1 MNWITKLER
10 KYGRFCIP
18 NLINILQ
25 IEQGERVQTMLHFRE
40 TGDEELYLFMTTRD
54 GTVKRLEVSALK
66 NLRNNGIRA
75 LTLDEGDELISVTE
89 TRGHDRML
97 IATHD
102 GQAVCFDET
111 DVRAMGRTAVG
122 VRGIRLREGDYV
134 IGAARADAD
143 KTVLSITENG
153 YGKRTP
159 VESYLR
165 GDAVQSRGGKGMK
178 NYRLT
183 EKTGPVAGA
192 AVVGEDEDVLLVES
206 GGVVIRM
213 PVSGISIY
221 GRDTQGVILMR
232 VEEENRVISLQSTEA
247 ASEETEETKE

>member
-1 MNWITKLER
+1 M
-10 KYGRFCIP
+10 
-18 NLINILQ
+18 
-25 IEQGERVQTMLHFRE
+25 
-40 TGDEELYLFMTTRD
+40 
-54 GTVKRLEVSALK
+54 A
-66 NLRNNGIRA
+66 A
-75 LTLDEGDELISVTE
+75 
-89 TRGHDRML
+89 
-97 IATHD
+97 
-102 GQAVCFDET
+102 
-111 DVRAMGRTAVG
+111 G
-122 VRGIRLREGDYV
+122 VRGIRLGEDDCVVGATVAEEG
-134 IGAARADAD
+134 
-143 KTVLSITENG
+143 KTLLTVTENG

-192 AVVGEDEDVLLVES
+192 IVVGEDEDVLLIES

-232 VEEENRVISLQSTEA
+232 VEEENRVISCKA
-247 ASEETEETKE
+247 RRRPPEETEETKE

>member
-1 MNWITKLER
+1 MPASI
-10 KYGRFCIP
+10 Y
-18 NLINILQ
+18 
-25 IEQGERVQTMLHFRE
+25 
-40 TGDEELYLFMTTRD
+40 
-54 GTVKRLEVSALK
+54 
-66 NLRNNGIRA
+66 
-75 LTLDEGDELISVTE
+75 
-89 TRGHDRML
+89 
-97 IATHD
+97 
-102 GQAVCFDET
+102 
-111 DVRAMGRTAVG
+111 RTQ
-122 VRGIRLREGDYV
+122 
-134 IGAARADAD
+134 
-143 KTVLSITENG
+143 K
-153 YGKRTP
+153 
-159 VESYLR
+159 
-165 GDAVQSRGGKGMK
+165 RGGKGMK

>member
-1 MNWITKLER
+1 
-10 KYGRFCIP
+10 
-18 NLINILQ
+18 
-25 IEQGERVQTMLHFRE
+25 
-40 TGDEELYLFMTTRD
+40 
-54 GTVKRLEVSALK
+54 
-66 NLRNNGIRA
+66 
-75 LTLDEGDELISVTE
+75 
-89 TRGHDRML
+89 
-97 IATHD
+97 
-102 GQAVCFDET
+102 
-111 DVRAMGRTAVG
+111 MGRTATG
-122 VRGIRLREGDYV
+122 VRGIRLGTDDAV
-134 IGAARADAD
+134 VGAAVAEAG
-143 KTVLSITENG
+143 KTLLTVTENG

-192 AVVGEDEDVLLVES
+192 IVVGEDEDVLLVES